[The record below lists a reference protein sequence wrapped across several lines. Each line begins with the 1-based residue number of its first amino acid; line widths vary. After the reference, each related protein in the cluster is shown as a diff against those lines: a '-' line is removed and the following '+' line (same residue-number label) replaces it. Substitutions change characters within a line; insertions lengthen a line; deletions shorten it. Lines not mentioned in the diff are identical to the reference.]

1 MDGRRTKKSLNGW
14 NLFLDGTALLAEY
27 ISYILHRPNSV
38 FPVDLNS
45 FFECLHA
52 CLLVLWS
59 VFFIWFFSWN
69 GVFFSQ
75 QISWNSISTYFFS
88 EVNGIDEHEP
98 GKWHAE
104 AERPLSQPH
113 RPKLSIFLFY
123 YRTSEADLW
132 RCSMRNAL
140 KGRYRLSKLQKDVDI
155 ISRFG
160 DLCISGDGLLWKVWF
175 FFVLFFI
182 VLRDSDLGV
191 VLVQA
196 CARLAVAMQSCR

>member
-1 MDGRRTKKSLNGW
+1 MDGW
-14 NLFLDGTALLAEY
+14 LFQKRKPRSMYACFELDPQAQQASTDHLLWILYIFGTVRFSSNPYFLACFF
-27 ISYILHRPNSV
+27 SPNSV
-38 FPVDLNS
+38 FL
-45 FFECLHA
+45 
-52 CLLVLWS
+52 
-59 VFFIWFFSWN
+59 
-69 GVFFSQ
+69 SQ
-75 QISWNSISTYFFS
+75 QISRNSVSTCFFS
-88 EVNGIDEHEP
+88 EANGTDEHEP

-182 VLRDSDLGV
+182 VLRDSDLRV
-191 VLVQA
+191 VLVQV
-196 CARLAVAMQSCR
+196 CARLAVAMQPCR